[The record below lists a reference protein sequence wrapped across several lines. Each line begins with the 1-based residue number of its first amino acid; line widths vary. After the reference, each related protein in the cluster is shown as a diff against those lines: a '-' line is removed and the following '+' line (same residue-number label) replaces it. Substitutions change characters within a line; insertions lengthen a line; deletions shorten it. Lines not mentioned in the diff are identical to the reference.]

1 MDTAKASL
9 RALAEHQLSSRAV
22 FTVQG
27 NQQARLQPVSPTATR
42 SLFWLSKAAFRG
54 PAEPF

>member
-9 RALAEHQLSSRAV
+9 RALAELQLSSGAV

-27 NQQARLQPVSPTATR
+27 NQQPRIQPIRPTATR